1 MISES
6 PPALPVSIAGL
17 VKHIAQHPDTS
28 MMELLEPYRKFEAH
42 LRQLFAQ
49 DPDNK
54 LVKDPY
60 IQVYHASSPY
70 DSAPEEFQR
79 NSNIFSE
86 SPLSELDWSN
96 VVAAGS
102 SVVNTPLSIPEEYS
116 RTKRGLREFDH
127 EKFCPASDVDLF
139 GLTEEQAIEKIK
151 AIEAAVRRCC
161 PYRDYRREDQAGH
174 HHQDPDRVDIDFSAA
189 AYDGKQ
195 VYCTPRALQS
205 YMTQIDHI
213 NLSRRSPSYENRLSK
228 YSHRGFE
235 VYFPE
240 LDRSRIDAT
249 VFERSF
255 RGTVGLAR
263 LLVPEQL
270 PTQEV
275 RDAYQSGRRLERDRP
290 PLNHHRRQ
298 IPALRGDIK
307 RGHEDEVAD
316 WFTEEDISDYRT
328 FTMPYGPRFNAKRIE
343 TLCYTRDLLLNAEWN
358 QHNGREV
365 YLHRHPAFF
374 VRVEDVIDDCCG
386 HCPVPKTAEEKEVA
400 QQDEKV
406 FVSDKITFMKDD
418 PGRDRLPR
426 EQQIVGPRDLE
437 IVKILL
443 HKSAA
448 NEAEYEEKKLQ
459 RRRQED
465 PKDTDRGETEGKV
478 TEGGDESDGEPV
490 DGSDSEAG
498 GKSMATGSFVK
509 VKREE
514 AAPLDD
520 AAGDDNKD
528 EPDFYD
534 INVTAWDTPCS
545 ALHLAVVNGHMHVV
559 RALVQEYG
567 ADVLLPVKFDEKDAL
582 LTLVLA
588 LALPV
593 EKAKEMTRLWSAS
606 GPLQLKRPT
615 AINHLGFS
623 NGWSCDSPLQAAV
636 RNGNLGLVVKLLDQ
650 GAAPQ
655 IDFEK
660 WLKSAKQSSTMTNQ
674 LRTLPDKEMTF
685 KRMVEQPLMLAL
697 KSSRPDMAIELLERG
712 ADPNV
717 ILKDMQYYLSKGFGG
732 PGVDG
737 RCPLD
742 LVDHC
747 LQTLRKYQKESA
759 RVSTRPTLPEGIDAY
774 LNQFEEGTY
783 QHWVV
788 SGDIER
794 RRKFHEQNLKEYEK
808 EQSLP
813 DVPSELREKR
823 LPLRKR
829 SRSWKR
835 SRKRSSVAQ
844 ALDAEDEVSGFYSF
858 PIDDF
863 KVAIEGGYVK
873 LFGEII
879 RRTGAGLPLE
889 SMGSTVYGKKR
900 KDWAEAGRGGISSS
914 AGTQTSPLLIAVFAG
929 QIETVEWFLSDTPQR
944 HYLAFAN
951 SKGARDD
958 ARLKHLAQAPGGFEG
973 AISRWLSDQIL
984 HAAIYALPSK
994 RASWLL
1000 TWAANGVAP
1009 LLLASRLGW
1018 LDAARILI
1026 EAGADQRT
1034 KDHGRNNLLHGA
1046 DPAII
1051 RAVVDFDPSLLWIEH
1066 AVGRTPA
1073 EVAHDCY
1080 LADFVKKSKNWTC
1093 EGPGKPVTWLATASP
1108 FELIKPKVCDEPREH
1123 ETATNVAKNWRF
1135 CAEVLA
1141 RNGQPRRTLVGL
1153 GSANLVAKRLGRR
1166 HVHDRYNFRFV
1177 EKEQDEAVASEP
1189 AESKDDASDGSDRG
1203 AAPSTEEA
1211 TRPAGLATEE
1221 KTGRRRRRRTD
1232 EITQR
1237 YDSRHHAWLRPEGEK
1252 EEKEKGNDDGR
1263 ESDSSACDKTA
1274 DDEQEG

>member
-54 LVKDPY
+54 
-60 IQVYHASSPY
+60 
-70 DSAPEEFQR
+70 
-79 NSNIFSE
+79 
-86 SPLSELDWSN
+86 SN

-343 TLCYTRDLLLNAEWN
+343 TLCYTRDLCELTRFFSSSL
-358 QHNGREV
+358 Q
-365 YLHRHPAFF
+365 LHTSSF

-559 RALVQEYG
+559 RALV
-567 ADVLLPVKFDEKDAL
+567 
-582 LTLVLA
+582 
-588 LALPV
+588 
-593 EKAKEMTRLWSAS
+593 
-606 GPLQLKRPT
+606 
-615 AINHLGFS
+615 
-623 NGWSCDSPLQAAV
+623 QAAV

-835 SRKRSSVAQ
+835 SRKCCLPEEPRRSRKFARISHLPQSLRATS
-844 ALDAEDEVSGFYSF
+844 D
-858 PIDDF
+858 P
-863 KVAIEGGYVK
+863 
-873 LFGEII
+873 
-879 RRTGAGLPLE
+879 LPLL
-889 SMGSTVYGKKR
+889 R
-900 KDWAEAGRGGISSS
+900 
-914 AGTQTSPLLIAVFAG
+914 
-929 QIETVEWFLSDTPQR
+929 
-944 HYLAFAN
+944 
-951 SKGARDD
+951 
-958 ARLKHLAQAPGGFEG
+958 
-973 AISRWLSDQIL
+973 ISR
-984 HAAIYALPSK
+984 
-994 RASWLL
+994 
-1000 TWAANGVAP
+1000 
-1009 LLLASRLGW
+1009 
-1018 LDAARILI
+1018 
-1026 EAGADQRT
+1026 
-1034 KDHGRNNLLHGA
+1034 
-1046 DPAII
+1046 
-1051 RAVVDFDPSLLWIEH
+1051 
-1066 AVGRTPA
+1066 
-1073 EVAHDCY
+1073 
-1080 LADFVKKSKNWTC
+1080 
-1093 EGPGKPVTWLATASP
+1093 
-1108 FELIKPKVCDEPREH
+1108 
-1123 ETATNVAKNWRF
+1123 
-1135 CAEVLA
+1135 
-1141 RNGQPRRTLVGL
+1141 
-1153 GSANLVAKRLGRR
+1153 
-1166 HVHDRYNFRFV
+1166 
-1177 EKEQDEAVASEP
+1177 
-1189 AESKDDASDGSDRG
+1189 
-1203 AAPSTEEA
+1203 
-1211 TRPAGLATEE
+1211 
-1221 KTGRRRRRRTD
+1221 
-1232 EITQR
+1232 
-1237 YDSRHHAWLRPEGEK
+1237 
-1252 EEKEKGNDDGR
+1252 
-1263 ESDSSACDKTA
+1263 
-1274 DDEQEG
+1274 